1 MILSGIIEV
10 QSQNITTHTD
20 MCNTKMSCRD
30 CIQTKNCAWCLQ
42 TNYDNRP
49 RCFNQGKFMCTD
61 VWNPKNEGTITEDL
75 PLTQKK
81 TSKSSPAPSKI
92 VQISP
97 QRLSLKLRLSE

>member
-1 MILSGIIEV
+1 MFGSK
-10 QSQNITTHTD
+10 S
-20 MCNTKMSCRD
+20 
-30 CIQTKNCAWCLQ
+30 
-42 TNYDNRP
+42 
-49 RCFNQGKFMCTD
+49 
-61 VWNPKNEGTITEDL
+61 EGTITEDL